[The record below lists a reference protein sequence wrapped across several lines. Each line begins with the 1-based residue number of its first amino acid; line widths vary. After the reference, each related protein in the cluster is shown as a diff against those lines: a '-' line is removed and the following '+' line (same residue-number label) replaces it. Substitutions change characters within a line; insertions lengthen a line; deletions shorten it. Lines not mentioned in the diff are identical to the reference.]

1 MCMSDTTHPDTY
13 RVEGEGTM
21 HERDVIDRSAKHGAR
36 SGERSDEEER
46 MEHDETVV
54 GQTTFNP
61 EEGDDVERWKELADR
76 HHERYSH
83 TKNSRRQREH
93 VYDAKLVASQ
103 LEFTDYQTE
112 ELVRRLTSVDQTNLG
127 PQPSYEALILSLAT
141 LIANHDGRWLRRNDD
156 DVGDDCAE
164 TFEKLRKEF
173 DVRRGTIRRLRKR
186 LR

>member
-1 MCMSDTTHPDTY
+1 MSDTTHPDTY

-46 MEHDETVV
+46 MEHDDTVV

-112 ELVRRLTSVDQTNLG
+112 ELVRRLTSVDFDEHGTYT
-127 PQPSYEALILSLAT
+127 YEAVILALST
-141 LIANHDGRWLRRNDD
+141 LVANRDGRWLRRNDD
-156 DVGDDCAE
+156 DVGDDLAA
-164 TFEKLRKEF
+164 TFEKLRREF

-186 LR
+186 LRP